1 MSLGQYNPKSRYRE
15 RAIQRFNRT
24 LLFILFMAACFGF
37 GFFIGGQNSGV
48 QNGTLKLE
56 VEDLNGRLK
65 SMQDELTTV
74 RAEAQTATS
83 RFEQLKTQYEKD
95 IPATG
100 PMREIV
106 DMVKKQIADGMAP
119 DRLAFVLRS
128 ARPPRNCSDPSTKRF
143 IIKTP
148 AYKGSESTVTVGEGA
163 VVITGTGASAKTR
176 EGQAESW
183 FDPTQPINLNFKSST
198 GEIEKKSGTL
208 PFQHSVISSGKEY
221 RFTLTEGEKS
231 FVKVT
236 FDSCDYP

>member
-1 MSLGQYNPKSRYRE
+1 MSIGQYNPRSRYRE
-15 RAIQRFNRT
+15 RAIQRFNKT
-24 LLFILFMAACFGF
+24 ILLILLMGVCFGF
-37 GFFIGGQNSGV
+37 GFFIGGQNAVV

-56 VEDLNGRLK
+56 IEDMTGRLK
-65 SMQDELTTV
+65 TMQDELTTI

-83 RFEQLKTQYEKD
+83 RFEQLKTQYERD
-95 IPATG
+95 IPSDG

-106 DMVKKQIADGMAP
+106 DMVKKQISDGMAP

-143 IIKTP
+143 IIRTP
-148 AYKGSESTVTVGEGA
+148 AYKGSDSVVTVAEGA
-163 VVITGTGASAKTR
+163 IVISGTGSSAKTR
-176 EGQAESW
+176 EGQLESW
-183 FDPTQPINLNFKSST
+183 FDPTQPVSLTFKNAN
-198 GEIEKKSGTL
+198 GENEKKAGTL
-208 PFQHSVISSGKEY
+208 PFQHSVIAGGKEY

>member
-1 MSLGQYNPKSRYRE
+1 MSLGQYNPRSRYRE
-15 RAIQRFNRT
+15 RAIQRFNRA
-24 LLFILFMAACFGF
+24 LLFILIMATCFGF
-37 GFFIGGQNSGV
+37 GFFIGGQNAGV

-65 SMQDELTTV
+65 SIQDELTTV

-95 IPATG
+95 IPPTG

-148 AYKGSESTVTVGEGA
+148 AYKGSDSTVTVGEGA
-163 VVITGTGASAKTR
+163 VVITGTGSSAKTR

-183 FDPTQPINLNFKSST
+183 FDPTQPINLNFKSAS

-208 PFQHSVISSGKEY
+208 PFQHSVIASGKEY

>member
-1 MSLGQYNPKSRYRE
+1 MMIGQYNPKSRYRE
-15 RAIQRFNRT
+15 RAIQRFNKT
-24 LLFILFMAACFGF
+24 ILFILIMGACFGL
-37 GFFIGGQNSGV
+37 GFFIGGQNAVV

-56 VEDLNGRLK
+56 VEDMTGRLK
-65 SMQDELTTV
+65 TLQDELTTV

-95 IPATG
+95 MPQDG
-100 PMREIV
+100 PLREIV
-106 DMVKKQIADGMAP
+106 DMVRKQIDDGMAP

-143 IIKTP
+143 IIRTP
-148 AYKGSESTVTVGEGA
+148 AYKGSDSVVTVGEGA
-163 VVITGTGASAKTR
+163 VVISGTGSSAKTR
-176 EGQAESW
+176 DGQEESW
-183 FDPTQPINLNFKSST
+183 FDPTQPVNLNFKSSN

-208 PFQHSVISSGKEY
+208 PFQHSVIASGKEY
-221 RFTLTEGEKS
+221 RFTLAEGEKS